1 MQVKEIHKRFTIVRT
16 VPGGCIYGPFDLKQ
30 IEINGSGQ
38 FVEYMRIP
46 ISMN

>member
-1 MQVKEIHKRFTIVRT
+1 MQVKEIHKRFTIVRS
-16 VPGGCIYGPFDLKQ
+16 VPGKRIFGPFDLKYT
-30 IEINGSGQ
+30 EINGSGR